1 MSSDRNRVR
10 YFIEKASPNYKAPL
24 NQVYNVGRI
33 YTPQDTRSS
42 RRTAIRRTRSS
53 AWTFARKLWCSATLK
68 SKRDAIFQ
76 CSSSTVYFQLRLHR
90 EPHNRQRCWLLYGC
104 RAQLERRKARRDCQ
118 GVPTLPRVA
127 RTEVNATFGRRL
139 PRAPSGKL
147 LVLGGARV
155 ARSVEVSRGAA
166 IRVREKACPN
176 LLAHKAGSRV

>member
-24 NQVYNVGRI
+24 TQVYNVGRI

-53 AWTFARKLWCSATLK
+53 AWTFGRKLWCSATLK

-76 CSSSTVYFQLRLHR
+76 CSSSTCILLMTATSGAAQPATVLAAL
-90 EPHNRQRCWLLYGC
+90 WLPGPIGTEKSPQGLPGC
-104 RAQLERRKARRDCQ
+104 SHLAARRAHGGERDI
-118 GVPTLPRVA
+118 RSSVA
-127 RTEVNATFGRRL
+127 EGAFGQAASARRGS
-139 PRAPSGKL
+139 RS
-147 LVLGGARV
+147 
-155 ARSVEVSRGAA
+155 RSVEVSGGAA

-176 LLAHKAGSRV
+176 LLAHKGRRNY